1 MFSGIWEKQQ
11 DQKYADLHYL
21 IHAGIPDELRPTIW
35 KELLK
40 AEIVEVEEIQN
51 FKDAYGSQFPYDKTK
66 TLFSNYTQI
75 SDKSD
80 CLAFKQIDE
89 DVGKFHFGN
98 SYQDNSH
105 NPDEKDLI
113 QRTEK
118 YQMRSLLRV
127 LILWSKQRK
136 LSGADVCITYGDGF
150 MRII

>member
-40 AEIVEVEEIQN
+40 AEIVEVEEIEN
-51 FKDAYGSQFPYDKTK
+51 YKTAYGSQYPYDKTK
-66 TLFSNYTQI
+66 TLFANYTKI

-89 DVGKFHFGN
+89 DVGKFNFGN
-98 SYQDNSH
+98 SYQDNS
-105 NPDEKDLI
+105 
-113 QRTEK
+113 
-118 YQMRSLLRV
+118 
-127 LILWSKQRK
+127 
-136 LSGADVCITYGDGF
+136 
-150 MRII
+150 